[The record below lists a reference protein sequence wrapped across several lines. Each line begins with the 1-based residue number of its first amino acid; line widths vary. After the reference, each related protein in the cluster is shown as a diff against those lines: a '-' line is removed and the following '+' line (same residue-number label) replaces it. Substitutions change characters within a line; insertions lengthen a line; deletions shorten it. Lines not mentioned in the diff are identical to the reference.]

1 MYKTT
6 ASDSSTMPKGIPY
19 IIGNEA
25 AERFSFYGMKTIL
38 AVFIANYLH
47 LMGDTATTAMSD
59 SQASVWV
66 HNFNFWVYL
75 TPLLGALLADSIF
88 GKYRIIMWLSVV
100 YCLGHGV
107 LALMGFTCDAKTW
120 MIAGL
125 ALITLGSGG
134 IKPCVSAHVGD
145 QFGKNNQHLLTQI
158 FNWFYFSINLGAF
171 LSTLATPLL
180 LKFYGP
186 HIAFGIPGILMALAT
201 ILFWMGRHKYVHI
214 PAQGAKLFDELAKPG
229 VLFRVLKL
237 CCLFLFV
244 AIFWALFD
252 QSGTSWVFQ
261 AQDMDTNLLGIEI
274 LPSQLQAF
282 NPIMILSLIPIFTF
296 LIYPQVNKIF
306 PLTPLRKIS
315 MGLFLMVAS
324 FALITLIQ
332 SWIDAG
338 ETPSISWQIIAYLLL
353 TSSEVMVSIV
363 CLEFAYTQAPNALKS
378 FLMAIFLLSVAL
390 GNILASAINSYIQ
403 IDSPFSELT
412 ETTTLAG
419 LDGKELT
426 TDDITAVFKDSKLDE
441 ILFADSAKFDALAN
455 TIKTQIIEAMSL
467 PTEDA
472 GNQIIQKAQDS
483 FGNEIQYE
491 ILNSKTARLR
501 SAGADKQP
509 HTKWDTG
516 IMITLNDKPDPDATK
531 TWLDKRKEKLGVVVK
546 ADEFTPVTTKA
557 FVGGSSHMTKMEGA
571 SYFRFFTYLML
582 ATSVLFIPFSLT
594 YKYNSYGNNQ

>member
-1 MYKTT
+1 MYKDT
-6 ASDSSTMPKGIPY
+6 ASDTDQMPKGIPY
-19 IIGNEA
+19 IIANEA

-47 LMGDTATTAMSD
+47 LMGDTATTAISD
-59 SQASVWV
+59 TQATVYV

-75 TPLLGALLADSIF
+75 TPILGALLADFFF

-107 LALMGFTCDAKTW
+107 LALMGITGDAKSW

-180 LKFYGP
+180 LKYYGP
-186 HIAFGIPGILMALAT
+186 HLAFGIPGILMALAT
-201 ILFWMGRHKYVHI
+201 ILFWMGRNKYVHI
-214 PAQGAKLFDELAKPG
+214 PAQGFKMFDELAKPG
-229 VLFRVLKL
+229 VLMRILKL

-244 AIFWALFD
+244 AVFWALFD

-261 AQDMDTNLLGIEI
+261 AQDMDTNLLGVEI

-296 LIYPQVNKIF
+296 LIYPTVNKVF
-306 PLTPLRKIS
+306 TLTPLRKVSI
-315 MGLFLMVAS
+315 GLFIMVSS

-332 SWIDAG
+332 TWIDAG
-338 ETPSISWQIIAYLLL
+338 ETPSIGWQVLAYILL

-363 CLEFAYTQAPNALKS
+363 CLEFAYTQAPKSLKS
-378 FLMAIFLLSVAL
+378 LLMSIFLLSVAI
-390 GNILASAINSYIQ
+390 GNFFAGQINSYIQ
-403 IDSPFSELT
+403 IDTPNSPPGETEIHFMDEATFAKTADMLKQQIEQNKKLLTSEEGNKLI
-412 ETTTLAG
+412 G
-419 LDGKELT
+419 SV
-426 TDDITAVFKDSKLDE
+426 TDAY
-441 ILFADSAKFDALAN
+441 
-455 TIKTQIIEAMSL
+455 
-467 PTEDA
+467 
-472 GNQIIQKAQDS
+472 GNP
-483 FGNEIQYE
+483 IQYE

-501 SAGADKQP
+501 SNGSDKKS
-509 HTKWDTG
+509 HTMTDTG
-516 IMITLNDKPDPDATK
+516 IMINLNDEPKSGEAV
-531 TWLDKRKEKLGVVVK
+531 TWLDKRKKKLGIAIEASDFK
-546 ADEFTPVTTKA
+546 LVTTEK
-557 FVGGSSHMTKMEGA
+557 FVGGSSGMTTMEGA
-571 SYFRFFTYLML
+571 SYFRFFTYIML
-582 ATSVLFIPFSLT
+582 GTAILFIPFTLVYT
-594 YKYNSYGNNQ
+594 YNVYEDEEEIDPPKN